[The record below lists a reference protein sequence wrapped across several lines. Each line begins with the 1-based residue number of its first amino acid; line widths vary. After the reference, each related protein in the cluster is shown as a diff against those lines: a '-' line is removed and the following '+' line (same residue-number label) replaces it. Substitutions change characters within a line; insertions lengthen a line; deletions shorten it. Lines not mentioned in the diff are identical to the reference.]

1 MSSYPRGQ
9 APAMND
15 DDEGDDDWS
24 SSAEGRRE
32 SGTSATAAEAANEDI
47 ELAADGQSQQQQQ
60 QQQQIRKRLH
70 TNDARGAF
78 HRTGSSLNPVPE
90 AGIGSFFTNI
100 AELTKDVLDMRDASN
115 KTDAETTN
123 TESFIVSLFKS
134 KSLKGMKGRG
144 STEMRYAETKRIGAR
159 QEEKKRMERTWGER
173 VMEGVEEEDPK
184 AGMHNSN
191 SKNDSSTLM
200 GASSGRTLSSR
211 IRAECDENNDTNSFY
226 ARKQGVFVLSPL
238 GSFMRKWDFLIIC
251 ALLWTAVVTPAEV
264 AFSRP
269 NLNALFVL
277 NRIVDLFF
285 ITDLFI
291 NFFLAVPEPKT
302 GHIIYDRR
310 YIAISYL
317 RSWFIIDFLSV
328 IPTDLITI
336 MVEDAYPNA
345 NIENLTV
352 LRALRLFR
360 LAKLL
365 RILRTMRLFKR
376 LEMRY
381 TIDYS
386 MLALSKFAI
395 VTVIFA
401 HWMACAFGFVHDL
414 GASAGH
420 DTWMMNTYFG
430 DFTVNN
436 SCYDPTDPL
445 ACVPG
450 FDKYIAALY
459 WSSMTITTIGYG
471 DISPKTNEE
480 RIFVIIA
487 MLAGAFQYGYVVGAV
502 GNVISTKNSRTSG
515 LKNSLTDLNEL
526 FADLPLTPQEMRVKL
541 REFFKYKHGDAKL
554 DLERT
559 TALMSEMSPRLRA
572 ELVVLR
578 NNWMRDVKFFHDF
591 PESLVLALS
600 LKMKQQTYPPK
611 ELILEK
617 GDYMDNFLMI
627 RKGVLVANGRIITA
641 GQVFGQD
648 YVLEP
653 GRSPQFLQTITFSDV
668 YSLSY
673 QDLEEEVKHYPDVQ
687 VMLKKKRMQALLR
700 REMVAYSKAYNA
712 LMLYGIKSDVYKWYD
727 ERPQFYLNKLKT
739 INGADGAFLI
749 NPDSEDAQKRMR
761 AVLLIQSCYRS
772 KQTREKFKNISAR
785 ASVTPVLSSTLRL
798 TNPDLYSSHA
808 IDILHHRTLASLRML
823 HHKIDSIMPSPPPTK
838 MMSNDQVKVKL
849 TQDFEKQKGEFWTTP
864 MPKET

>member
-1 MSSYPRGQ
+1 MSSFPRGQ

-60 QQQQIRKRLH
+60 QQIRKRLL
-70 TNDARGAF
+70 TNDTRGAF

-184 AGMHNSN
+184 AGMHNSH

-648 YVLEP
+648 YTSTL
-653 GRSPQFLQTITFSDV
+653 F
-668 YSLSY
+668 SY

-687 VMLKKKRMQALLR
+687 VMLKKKRMQALFR

-712 LMLYGIKSDVYKWYD
+712 LMLYGIKSDVYKC
-727 ERPQFYLNKLKT
+727 
-739 INGADGAFLI
+739 
-749 NPDSEDAQKRMR
+749 
-761 AVLLIQSCYRS
+761 CYRS